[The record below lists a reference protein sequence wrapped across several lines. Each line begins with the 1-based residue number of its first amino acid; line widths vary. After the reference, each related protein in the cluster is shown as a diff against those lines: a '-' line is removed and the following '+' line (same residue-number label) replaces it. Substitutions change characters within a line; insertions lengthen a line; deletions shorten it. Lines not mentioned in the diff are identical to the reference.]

1 MNKDQILKTIKDL
14 AKSQGMYGRMLR
26 DMTDETLEYLEEQN
40 FKNPLDLVLFI
51 EC

>member
-26 DMTDETLEYLEEQN
+26 DMNDELLEYLEEQN
-40 FKNPLDLVLFI
+40 FESPLDLVLFI

>member
-14 AKSQGMYGRMLR
+14 AKGQGMYGRILR
-26 DMTDETLEYLEEQN
+26 NMTDEALEYLEEQN
-40 FKNPLDLVLFI
+40 FKDPLDLVFFI

>member
-14 AKSQGMYGRMLR
+14 AKSQGLYGRILR
-26 DMTDETLEYLEEQN
+26 DMTDEALEYLEEQN
-40 FKNPLDLVLFI
+40 FESPVDLVLFI

>member
-14 AKSQGMYGRMLR
+14 AKSQGLYGRILYN
-26 DMTDETLEYLEEQN
+26 MTDEVLEYLEEQN
-40 FKNPLDLVLFI
+40 FKDSLDLVLFI